1 MEYLKFTP
9 ELANDWKNALNSTET
24 SMPYV
29 FKRVMD
35 SLNSSQLQSKLWLI
49 EELNWLEIKPTN
61 VCLIAGWYAQYVVPL
76 LLDTFPSIQL
86 IENFE
91 IDKDIRE
98 MTYRFNKRFKDEDKY
113 RVVIRNIMF
122 KELGREHDFDL
133 VINCACEHM
142 FPMWKFR
149 EINEE
154 QDPVYVLQSSDDD
167 THDDHIN
174 CVQSTDELI
183 EQARIVDVLYSGSIK
198 LHNGTTRFM
207 VIGDTRSMYS
217 RSTGCS

>member
-113 RVVIRNIMF
+113 RVTIKNIMF

-154 QDPVYVLQSSDDD
+154 QDPVYVVQSSDDD

-207 VIGDTRSMYS
+207 VIGQ
-217 RSTGCS
+217 

>member
-1 MEYLKFTP
+1 MEHLKFTP

-113 RVVIRNIMF
+113 RVVIKNIMF
-122 KELGREHDFDL
+122 KELSKEQDFDL

-207 VIGDTRSMYS
+207 VIGQ
-217 RSTGCS
+217 

>member
-76 LLDTFPSIQL
+76 LLDTFSSIQL

-113 RVVIRNIMF
+113 RVVIKNIMF
-122 KELGREHDFDL
+122 KELSKEQDFDL

-207 VIGDTRSMYS
+207 VIGQ
-217 RSTGCS
+217 

>member
-49 EELNWLEIKPTN
+49 EELNRIEIKATN

-113 RVVIRNIMF
+113 RVVIKNIMF

-154 QDPVYVLQSSDDD
+154 QDPMYVLQSSDDD
-167 THDDHIN
+167 THEDHIN
-174 CVQSTDELI
+174 CVQSVDELI
-183 EQARIVDVLYSGSIK
+183 EQARIVDVIYSGSIK

-207 VIGDTRSMYS
+207 VIGQ
-217 RSTGCS
+217 

>member
-49 EELNWLEIKPTN
+49 EELNCLEIKPTN

-76 LLDTFPSIQL
+76 LLDTFSSIQL

-113 RVVIRNIMF
+113 RVVIKNIMF
-122 KELGREHDFDL
+122 KELSKEQDFDL

-174 CVQSTDELI
+174 CVQSADELI

-207 VIGDTRSMYS
+207 VIGQ
-217 RSTGCS
+217 

>member
-76 LLDTFPSIQL
+76 LLDTFSSIQL

-113 RVVIRNIMF
+113 RVVIKNIMF
-122 KELGREHDFDL
+122 KELSKEQDFDL

-183 EQARIVDVLYSGSIK
+183 EQARIVDVFYSGSIK

-207 VIGDTRSMYS
+207 VIGQ
-217 RSTGCS
+217 

>member
-49 EELNWLEIKPTN
+49 EELNCLEIKPTN

-76 LLDTFPSIQL
+76 LLDTFSSIQL

-113 RVVIRNIMF
+113 RVVIKNIMF
-122 KELGREHDFDL
+122 KELSKEQDFDL

-183 EQARIVDVLYSGSIK
+183 EQARIVDVFYSGSIK

-207 VIGDTRSMYS
+207 VIGQ
-217 RSTGCS
+217 

>member
-1 MEYLKFTP
+1 
-9 ELANDWKNALNSTET
+9 
-24 SMPYV
+24 
-29 FKRVMD
+29 
-35 SLNSSQLQSKLWLI
+35 
-49 EELNWLEIKPTN
+49 
-61 VCLIAGWYAQYVVPL
+61 
-76 LLDTFPSIQL
+76 
-86 IENFE
+86 
-91 IDKDIRE
+91 
-98 MTYRFNKRFKDEDKY
+98 
-113 RVVIRNIMF
+113 MF
-122 KELGREHDFDL
+122 KELSKEQDFDL

-183 EQARIVDVLYSGSIK
+183 EQARIVDVFYSGSIK

-207 VIGDTRSMYS
+207 VIGQ
-217 RSTGCS
+217 

>member
-1 MEYLKFTP
+1 
-9 ELANDWKNALNSTET
+9 
-24 SMPYV
+24 
-29 FKRVMD
+29 MD

-76 LLDTFPSIQL
+76 LLDTFSSIQL

-113 RVVIRNIMF
+113 RVVIKNIMF
-122 KELGREHDFDL
+122 KELSKEQDFDL

-207 VIGDTRSMYS
+207 VIGQ
-217 RSTGCS
+217 

>member
-35 SLNSSQLQSKLWLI
+35 SVNSSQLQSKLWLI

-113 RVVIRNIMF
+113 RVVIKNIMF
-122 KELGREHDFDL
+122 KELSKEQDFDL

-207 VIGDTRSMYS
+207 VIGQ
-217 RSTGCS
+217 

>member
-49 EELNWLEIKPTN
+49 EELNCLEIKPTN

-113 RVVIRNIMF
+113 RVVIKNIMF
-122 KELGREHDFDL
+122 KELSKEQVFDL

-183 EQARIVDVLYSGSIK
+183 EQARIVDVFYSGSIK

-207 VIGDTRSMYS
+207 VIGQ
-217 RSTGCS
+217 

>member
-49 EELNWLEIKPTN
+49 EELNCLEIKPTN

-76 LLDTFPSIQL
+76 LLDTFSSIQL

-91 IDKDIRE
+91 INKDILE

-113 RVVIRNIMF
+113 RVVIKNIMF
-122 KELGREHDFDL
+122 KELGKEHDFDL

-207 VIGDTRSMYS
+207 VIGQ
-217 RSTGCS
+217 

>member
-49 EELNWLEIKPTN
+49 EELNCLEIKPTN

-76 LLDTFPSIQL
+76 LLDTFSSIQL

-113 RVVIRNIMF
+113 RVVIKNIMF
-122 KELGREHDFDL
+122 KELSKEQDFDL

-207 VIGDTRSMYS
+207 VIGQ
-217 RSTGCS
+217 

>member
-49 EELNWLEIKPTN
+49 EDLNCLEIKPTN

-76 LLDTFPSIQL
+76 LLDTFSSIQL

-113 RVVIRNIMF
+113 RVVIKNIMF
-122 KELGREHDFDL
+122 KELSKEQDFDL

-207 VIGDTRSMYS
+207 VIGQ
-217 RSTGCS
+217 

>member
-113 RVVIRNIMF
+113 RVVIKNIMF
-122 KELGREHDFDL
+122 KELSKEQDFDL

-183 EQARIVDVLYSGSIK
+183 EQARIVDVFYSGSIK

-207 VIGDTRSMYS
+207 VIGQ
-217 RSTGCS
+217 

>member
-49 EELNWLEIKPTN
+49 EELNRIEIKATN

-76 LLDTFPSIQL
+76 LLDIFPSIQL

-113 RVVIRNIMF
+113 RVTIKNIMF
-122 KELGREHDFDL
+122 KEVGREHDFDL

-167 THDDHIN
+167 THEDHIN
-174 CVQSTDELI
+174 CIQSADELI
-183 EQARIVDVLYSGSIK
+183 EQARILDVIYSGSIK

-207 VIGDTRSMYS
+207 VIGQ
-217 RSTGCS
+217 

>member
-49 EELNWLEIKPTN
+49 EELNCLEIKPTN
-61 VCLIAGWYAQYVVPL
+61 VCLFAGWYAQYVGPL
-76 LLDTFPSIQL
+76 LLDTFSSIQL

-113 RVVIRNIMF
+113 RVVIKNIMF
-122 KELGREHDFDL
+122 KELSKEQDFDL

-207 VIGDTRSMYS
+207 VIGQ
-217 RSTGCS
+217 

>member
-207 VIGDTRSMYS
+207 VIGQ
-217 RSTGCS
+217 

>member
-113 RVVIRNIMF
+113 RVVIKNIMF
-122 KELGREHDFDL
+122 KELGKEHDFDL

-183 EQARIVDVLYSGSIK
+183 EQARIVDVL
-198 LHNGTTRFM
+198 
-207 VIGDTRSMYS
+207 
-217 RSTGCS
+217 

>member
-49 EELNWLEIKPTN
+49 EELNCLEIKPTN
-61 VCLIAGWYAQYVVPL
+61 VCLIAGWYAHYVGPL
-76 LLDTFPSIQL
+76 LLDTFSSIQL

-113 RVVIRNIMF
+113 RVVIKNIMF
-122 KELGREHDFDL
+122 KELSKEQDFDL

-174 CVQSTDELI
+174 CVQSADELI

-207 VIGDTRSMYS
+207 VIGQ
-217 RSTGCS
+217 

>member
-9 ELANDWKNALNSTET
+9 ELANDWKNALNSSET

-49 EELNWLEIKPTN
+49 EELNRIEIKATN

-76 LLDTFPSIQL
+76 LLDIFPSIQL

-113 RVVIRNIMF
+113 RVTIKNIMF

-167 THDDHIN
+167 THEDHIN
-174 CVQSTDELI
+174 CIQSADELI
-183 EQARIVDVLYSGSIK
+183 EQARILDVIYSGSIK

-207 VIGDTRSMYS
+207 VIGQ
-217 RSTGCS
+217 

>member
-76 LLDTFPSIQL
+76 LLDTFSSIQL

-113 RVVIRNIMF
+113 RVVIKNIMF
-122 KELGREHDFDL
+122 KELSREHDFDL

-207 VIGDTRSMYS
+207 VIGQ
-217 RSTGCS
+217 

>member
-49 EELNWLEIKPTN
+49 EELNCLEIKPTN

-113 RVVIRNIMF
+113 RVVIKNIMF
-122 KELGREHDFDL
+122 KELGKEHDFDL

-207 VIGDTRSMYS
+207 VIGQ
-217 RSTGCS
+217 

>member
-35 SLNSSQLQSKLWLI
+35 SLNSSQLQSKLWVI
-49 EELNWLEIKPTN
+49 EELNRIEIKATN

-76 LLDTFPSIQL
+76 LLDIFPSIQL

-113 RVVIRNIMF
+113 RVTIKNIMF

-167 THDDHIN
+167 THEDHIN
-174 CVQSTDELI
+174 CIQSADELI
-183 EQARIVDVLYSGSIK
+183 EQARILDVIYSGSIK

-207 VIGDTRSMYS
+207 VIGQ
-217 RSTGCS
+217 

>member
-49 EELNWLEIKPTN
+49 EELNCLEIKPTN

-113 RVVIRNIMF
+113 RVTIKNIMF

-167 THDDHIN
+167 THEDHIN
-174 CVQSTDELI
+174 CIQSADELI
-183 EQARIVDVLYSGSIK
+183 EQARIVDVIYSGSIK

-207 VIGDTRSMYS
+207 VIGQ
-217 RSTGCS
+217 

>member
-49 EELNWLEIKPTN
+49 EELNRIEIKATN

-76 LLDTFPSIQL
+76 LLDTFSSIQL

-113 RVVIRNIMF
+113 RVVIKNIMF
-122 KELGREHDFDL
+122 KELSKEQDFDL

-207 VIGDTRSMYS
+207 VIGQ
-217 RSTGCS
+217 

>member
-49 EELNWLEIKPTN
+49 EELNCLEIKPTN

-76 LLDTFPSIQL
+76 LLDIFPSIQL

-113 RVVIRNIMF
+113 RVVIKNIMF
-122 KELGREHDFDL
+122 KELSKEQDFDL

-207 VIGDTRSMYS
+207 VIGQ
-217 RSTGCS
+217 

>member
-113 RVVIRNIMF
+113 RVVIKNIMF
-122 KELGREHDFDL
+122 KELSKEQDFDL

-174 CVQSTDELI
+174 CVQSADELI

-207 VIGDTRSMYS
+207 VIGQ
-217 RSTGCS
+217 

>member
-9 ELANDWKNALNSTET
+9 ELANAWKNALNSTET

-113 RVVIRNIMF
+113 RVVIKNIMF

-174 CVQSTDELI
+174 CVQSADELI

-207 VIGDTRSMYS
+207 VIGQ
-217 RSTGCS
+217 

>member
-35 SLNSSQLQSKLWLI
+35 SLNSSHLQSKLWLI

-113 RVVIRNIMF
+113 RVVIKNIMF
-122 KELGREHDFDL
+122 KELSKEQDFDL

-183 EQARIVDVLYSGSIK
+183 EQARIVDVFYSGSIK

-207 VIGDTRSMYS
+207 VLGQ
-217 RSTGCS
+217 

>member
-198 LHNGTTRFM
+198 LHNGTTRFL
-207 VIGDTRSMYS
+207 VIGQ
-217 RSTGCS
+217 

>member
-49 EELNWLEIKPTN
+49 EELNCLEIKPTN

-113 RVVIRNIMF
+113 RVTIKNIMF

-167 THDDHIN
+167 THEDHIN
-174 CVQSTDELI
+174 CIQSADELI
-183 EQARIVDVLYSGSIK
+183 EQARILDVIYSGSIK

-207 VIGDTRSMYS
+207 VIGQ
-217 RSTGCS
+217 

>member
-49 EELNWLEIKPTN
+49 KELNRIEIKATN

-98 MTYRFNKRFKDEDKY
+98 MTYRFNKRFKDENKY
-113 RVVIRNIMF
+113 RVAIKNIMF
-122 KELGREHDFDL
+122 KELGKEHDFDL

-167 THDDHIN
+167 THEDHIN
-174 CVQSTDELI
+174 CIQSADELI

-207 VIGDTRSMYS
+207 VIGQ
-217 RSTGCS
+217 

>member
-49 EELNWLEIKPTN
+49 EELNCLEIKPTN

-76 LLDTFPSIQL
+76 LLHTFPSIQL

-113 RVVIRNIMF
+113 RVVIKNIMF
-122 KELGREHDFDL
+122 KELSKEQDFDL

-207 VIGDTRSMYS
+207 VIGQ
-217 RSTGCS
+217 

>member
-76 LLDTFPSIQL
+76 LLDTFSSIQL
-86 IENFE
+86 FENFE

-113 RVVIRNIMF
+113 RVVIKNIMF
-122 KELGREHDFDL
+122 KELSKEQDFDL

-207 VIGDTRSMYS
+207 VIGQ
-217 RSTGCS
+217 

>member
-49 EELNWLEIKPTN
+49 EDLNCLEIKPTN

-76 LLDTFPSIQL
+76 LLDTFSSIQL

-113 RVVIRNIMF
+113 RVVIKNIMF

-207 VIGDTRSMYS
+207 VIGQ
-217 RSTGCS
+217 

>member
-113 RVVIRNIMF
+113 RVVIKNIMF
-122 KELGREHDFDL
+122 KELSKEQDFDL

-207 VIGDTRSMYS
+207 VIGQ
-217 RSTGCS
+217 

>member
-49 EELNWLEIKPTN
+49 EELNRIEIKVTN

-113 RVVIRNIMF
+113 RVVIKNIMF
-122 KELGREHDFDL
+122 KELSKEQDFDL

-207 VIGDTRSMYS
+207 VIGQ
-217 RSTGCS
+217 

>member
-49 EELNWLEIKPTN
+49 EELNCLEIKPTN

-76 LLDTFPSIQL
+76 LLDTFSSIQL

-113 RVVIRNIMF
+113 RVVIKNIMF
-122 KELGREHDFDL
+122 KELSKEQDFDL

-167 THDDHIN
+167 THEDHIN
-174 CVQSTDELI
+174 CIQSADELI
-183 EQARIVDVLYSGSIK
+183 EQARILDVIYSGSIK

-207 VIGDTRSMYS
+207 VIGQ
-217 RSTGCS
+217 

>member
-49 EELNWLEIKPTN
+49 EELNRIEIKATN

-76 LLDTFPSIQL
+76 LLDIFPSIQL

-113 RVVIRNIMF
+113 RVTIKNIMF

-167 THDDHIN
+167 THEDHIN
-174 CVQSTDELI
+174 CIQSADELI
-183 EQARIVDVLYSGSIK
+183 EQARILDVIYSGSIK

-207 VIGDTRSMYS
+207 VIGQ
-217 RSTGCS
+217 